1 MRRLMPQSGLRP
13 LLQATQSIIAPEA
26 SLFLPLLKQ
35 NPP

>member
-1 MRRLMPQSGLRP
+1 MPQSGLRP